1 MAELRYTIGS
11 RLPKQFKIICS
22 KAQKKSKLMRI
33 EVICTGDEILSGK
46 TINTNFAHISRRLQE
61 VGLPLTWETTVGD
74 DKEELVRAFK
84 LAGDRA
90 DAVIVNGG
98 LGPTQDDL
106 STPIAAEV
114 AGVGLELH
122 EAWLANIEGFYAQRG
137 RVMPPN
143 NRKQAML
150 PVGAEF
156 IDNPVGTACGFAITI
171 GKGRFFFTPGVPREL
186 RVMLEGQLIPR
197 LTAMSGRESV
207 VYLKRFH
214 SFGQGESRVDSMLQ
228 GVEDLA
234 PPGAVKLGFQAH
246 YPQLE
251 TKLMVEAPTMAEA
264 QAIVAPVAD
273 EVRKRIGNAILCEDD
288 ATLEGTILDELAKLG
303 GSIAVAEVGTFGGVG
318 ARLAKA
324 DDGRGIF
331 QRSAVCSRP
340 ADMIHALDL
349 AGETEALA
357 ANAATAVRAQTG
369 TTHGLAVVIETSA
382 DAAQPPFTMAVA
394 TADHVITRTSALVG
408 AAERVRNGGT
418 EMTLDLIRRLLEGK
432 PTDESM
438 DFERAD

>member
-1 MAELRYTIGS
+1 
-11 RLPKQFKIICS
+11 
-22 KAQKKSKLMRI
+22 MRI

-61 VGLPLTWETTVGD
+61 VGMPVTWETTVGD
-74 DKEELVRAFK
+74 DKEELIRAFR

-106 STPIAAEV
+106 STPIAAEC
-114 AGVGLELH
+114 AGVGLVLH
-122 EAWLANIEGFYAQRG
+122 EAWLHKIESFYAERG

-150 PVGAEF
+150 PEGAEF
-156 IDNPVGTACGFAITI
+156 VDNPVGTACGFAITI
-171 GKGRFFFTPGVPREL
+171 GKGRFFFTPGVPREMH
-186 RVMLEGQLIPR
+186 VMLEGQLIPR
-197 LTAMSGRESV
+197 LRDMSGKDSV

-214 SFGQGESRVDSMLQ
+214 SFGLGESRVDNILQ
-228 GVEDLA
+228 GVESLA
-234 PPGAVKLGFQAH
+234 PAGAVKLGFQAH

-251 TKLMVEAPTMAEA
+251 TKLMVEAPTLEEA
-264 QAIVAPVAD
+264 KAIVQPVAD
-273 EVRKRIGNAILCEDD
+273 EVRKRIGNAILCEDN
-288 ATLEGTILDELAKLG
+288 ATLEGTILEELAKIG
-303 GSIAVAEVGTFGGVG
+303 GSVAVAEAGTFGGVG

-324 DDGRGIF
+324 DQGRGIF

-340 ADMIHALDL
+340 ADLMHALDL
-349 AGETEALA
+349 SSETEALA
-357 ANAATAVRAQTG
+357 ANAATAVRTQTG
-369 TTHGLAVVIETSA
+369 TTHGLAVVITPSD

-394 TADHVITRTSALVG
+394 TAEHVITRTSALVG
-408 AAERVRNGGT
+408 NAERVRNGGT

-438 DFERAD
+438 DFERAS

>member
-1 MAELRYTIGS
+1 
-11 RLPKQFKIICS
+11 
-22 KAQKKSKLMRI
+22 MRI

-61 VGLPLTWETTVGD
+61 IGLPLTWETTVGD
-74 DKEELVRAFK
+74 DREELIRAFK

-106 STPIAAEV
+106 STPIAAEC

-122 EAWLANIEGFYAQRG
+122 EAWLAKIEGFYAQRG

-156 IDNPVGTACGFAITI
+156 IDNPVGTACGFAINI

-186 RVMLEGQLIPR
+186 YRMLEDQLIPR

-214 SFGQGESRVDSMLQ
+214 SFGLGESRVDNMLQ
-228 GVEDLA
+228 GVESLA
-234 PPGAVKLGFQAH
+234 PEGAVKLGFQAH

-251 TKLMVEAPTMAEA
+251 TKLMVEASTLEEA
-264 QAIVAPVAD
+264 KAIVAPVAD
-273 EVRKRIGNAILCEDD
+273 EVRKRIGNAILCEDND
-288 ATLEGTILDELAKLG
+288 TLEGTILAGLEALN
-303 GSIAVAEVGTFGGVG
+303 GSVAVAEIGTYGGVCT
-318 ARLAKA
+318 RLAKA
-324 DDGRGIF
+324 DAGKGVF
-331 QRSAVCSRP
+331 HRSAVCSRP
-340 ADMIHALDL
+340 LDLIHALELPEDMTDL
-349 AGETEALA
+349 AAKAAAKVREQTE
-357 ANAATAVRAQTG
+357 
-369 TTHGLAVVIETSA
+369 TTHGLAVVIETA
-382 DAAQPPFTMAVA
+382 DADAQPPFTMALA
-394 TADHVITRTSALVG
+394 TASEVITRTSSLVG
-408 AAERVRNGGT
+408 NAERVRNGAI
-418 EMTLDLIRRLLEGK
+418 EMTLDLIRRHLTGK
-432 PTDESM
+432 PTDEAM
-438 DFERAD
+438 DFERAK

>member
-1 MAELRYTIGS
+1 
-11 RLPKQFKIICS
+11 
-22 KAQKKSKLMRI
+22 MRI

-61 VGLPLTWETTVGD
+61 VGMPVTWETTVGD
-74 DKEELVRAFK
+74 DKEELIRAFR

-106 STPIAAEV
+106 STPIAAEC
-114 AGVGLELH
+114 AGVGLVLH
-122 EAWLANIEGFYAQRG
+122 EAWLHKIESFYAERG

-150 PVGAEF
+150 PEGAEF
-156 IDNPVGTACGFAITI
+156 VDNPVGTACGFAITI
-171 GKGRFFFTPGVPREL
+171 GKGRFFFTPGVPREMH
-186 RVMLEGQLIPR
+186 VMLEGQLIPR
-197 LTAMSGRESV
+197 LRDMSGKDSV

-214 SFGQGESRVDSMLQ
+214 SFGLGESRVDNILQ
-228 GVEDLA
+228 GVESLA
-234 PPGAVKLGFQAH
+234 PAGAVKLGFQAH

-251 TKLMVEAPTMAEA
+251 TKLMVEAPTLAEA
-264 QAIVAPVAD
+264 QAIVQPVAD
-273 EVRKRIGNAILCEDD
+273 EVRKRIGNAILCEDN
-288 ATLEGTILDELAKLG
+288 ATLEGTILDELAKIG
-303 GSIAVAEVGTFGGVG
+303 GSVAVAEVGTFGGVG

-324 DDGRGIF
+324 DEGRGIF

-340 ADMIHALDL
+340 ADMMHALDL
-349 AGETEALA
+349 SSETDALA
-357 ANAATAVRAQTG
+357 ANAATAVRTQTG
-369 TTHGLAVVIETSA
+369 TTHGLAVVITPSD
-382 DAAQPPFTMAVA
+382 DAAQPAFTMAIA

-408 AAERVRNGGT
+408 NAERVRNGGT

-438 DFERAD
+438 DFERAS